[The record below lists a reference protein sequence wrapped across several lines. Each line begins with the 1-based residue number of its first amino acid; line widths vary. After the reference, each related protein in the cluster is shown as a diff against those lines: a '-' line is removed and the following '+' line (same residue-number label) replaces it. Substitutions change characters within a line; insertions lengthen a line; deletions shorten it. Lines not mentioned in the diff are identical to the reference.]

1 MLSVLSPFLLDAAVT
16 LGAAL
21 CFRRAALRLHAAA
34 DQVVCIACHA
44 LCANPTWDGTFSTE
58 QGATWRREVRPR
70 LKTAVICA
78 LVGATILLV
87 PRATA
92 WTVAALVG
100 LVTLW
105 FVFLRAAT
113 VPIARFRSDMRVG
126 CPCRRCTSERRG
138 TREDG

>member
-1 MLSVLSPFLLDAAVT
+1 MISALSAILLEIAVT
-16 LGAAL
+16 LGAAV

-44 LCANPTWDGTFSTE
+44 LGANPAWDGTFSTE

-70 LKTAVICA
+70 LRTALACA
-78 LVGATILLV
+78 LVGAGILLV

-92 WTVAALVG
+92 WAVAAVVG

-113 VPIARFRSDMRVG
+113 TPIARFRADMRNG
-126 CPCRRCTSERRG
+126 CPCRRCTRERQELRDA
-138 TREDG
+138 R